1 LPIYDGREDE
11 LECPH
16 DNVILKDYYYV
27 CLDCNKV
34 ISKDEYKAI
43 KNRRQL
49 EI

>member
-1 LPIYDGREDE
+1 MTEREED
-11 LECPH
+11 LECLH
-16 DNVILKDYYYV
+16 DNVILEDYYYV
-27 CLDCNKV
+27 YLDCDKK